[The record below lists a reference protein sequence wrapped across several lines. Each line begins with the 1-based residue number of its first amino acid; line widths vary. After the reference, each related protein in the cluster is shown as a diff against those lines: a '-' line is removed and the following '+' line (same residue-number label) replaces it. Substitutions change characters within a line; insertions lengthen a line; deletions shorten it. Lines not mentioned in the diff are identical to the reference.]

1 MDQMPATTSII
12 VKTKNPD
19 KIFALKPIIFLQPS
33 YENLFLHLLISA
45 DGLKSPLE
53 AVLSQETIVEYQ
65 GKIVLMSSK
74 ASLDDVTPAIS
85 SCRVIIAAIDHHF

>member
-1 MDQMPATTSII
+1 MDQMRAIKSIVVRI
-12 VKTKNPD
+12 KNPD

-53 AVLSQETIVEYQ
+53 GVPFQETIMECQ
-65 GKIVLMSSK
+65 GNIVLMSDQ
-74 ASLDDVTPAIS
+74 ASLDDVVPA
-85 SCRVIIAAIDHHF
+85 